1 MYVYNCSREA
11 LSVVAFGPSVRVCV
25 LVNSSAV
32 PRDSGRGPPAAAPSA
47 VETADARRPR
57 RARAAIFT
65 PCLHRL
71 RRASVEVARL
81 TTANFIASD
90 SAHFGGVDGSL
101 RRAALREQVLE
112 VGLNSWKLPR
122 CVSADGLPC
131 LVDEE

>member
-32 PRDSGRGPPAAAPSA
+32 PRDGAVAVRPP
-47 VETADARRPR
+47 PR
-57 RARAAIFT
+57 RAQSRRARHVARAAIFT

-90 SAHFGGVDGSL
+90 SAHFGGSL

-112 VGLNSWKLPR
+112 VGLNTWKLPR

>member
-1 MYVYNCSREA
+1 MCTGQLERGAARLRSR
-11 LSVVAFGPSVRVCV
+11 S
-25 LVNSSAV
+25 
-32 PRDSGRGPPAAAPSA
+32 
-47 VETADARRPR
+47 ARRRAERSLERLETPAVHV
-57 RARAAIFT
+57 ARAAIFT

>member
-1 MYVYNCSREA
+1 MSWRSDHRFVYVYWSTRARCRA
-11 LSVVAFGPSVRVCV
+11 TPVAVRPP
-25 LVNSSAV
+25 
-32 PRDSGRGPPAAAPSA
+32 PRRAQS
-47 VETADARRPR
+47 RRPAVHV
-57 RARAAIFT
+57 ARAAIFT

>member
-1 MYVYNCSREA
+1 MCTGQLERGAARLRSR
-11 LSVVAFGPSVRVCV
+11 
-25 LVNSSAV
+25 SA
-32 PRDSGRGPPAAAPSA
+32 RRRAERSLERLETPA
-47 VETADARRPR
+47 RPR

>member
-47 VETADARRPR
+47 VETPAVHV
-57 RARAAIFT
+57 ARAAIFT